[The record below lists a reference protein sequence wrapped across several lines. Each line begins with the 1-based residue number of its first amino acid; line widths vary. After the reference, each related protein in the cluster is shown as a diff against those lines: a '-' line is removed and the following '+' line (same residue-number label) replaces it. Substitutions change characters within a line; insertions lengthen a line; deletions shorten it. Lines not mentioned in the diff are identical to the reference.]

1 MKPQAWI
8 IILML
13 LFAVTQFL
21 IGLGFMGRY
30 VAIFVELLGIGF
42 LSIGILLLIHLLIFY
57 DKKLLYH
64 VLHLEIL

>member
-1 MKPQAWI
+1 
-8 IILML
+8 ML

-42 LSIGILLLIHLLIFY
+42 LSIGILLLIHLKAKDLFTR
-57 DKKLLYH
+57 
-64 VLHLEIL
+64 

>member
-13 LFAVTQFL
+13 LFAVTQ
-21 IGLGFMGRY
+21 LGFMGRY

-42 LSIGILLLIHLLIFY
+42 LSIGILLLIHLKAKDLFT
-57 DKKLLYH
+57 H
-64 VLHLEIL
+64 

>member
-8 IILML
+8 IILMS

-42 LSIGILLLIHLLIFY
+42 LSIGILLLIHLKAKDLFTR
-57 DKKLLYH
+57 
-64 VLHLEIL
+64 